1 MASKTPKAISVKT
14 LDSSLMTKNDDG
26 TTNSLSAKCADINFE
41 MARLLG
47 VSDPILN
54 YVLFCHQEDS
64 NWPLDEGSK
73 VKQKFD
79 EIFAAAKFNDAL
91 KHIKEVRAMHMT
103 KLRDNTKDLEHYR
116 ENKQVANEKS
126 KDLKKLHSNNE
137 ELENFMSGIDEQIGP
152 LLEELRKIQ
161 EVETD
166 FSGVQQQL
174 AVAKSKRED
183 IEADIERLKESLSG
197 ELGSTFHD
205 SVRFLD

>member
-1 MASKTPKAISVKT
+1 M
-14 LDSSLMTKNDDG
+14 
-26 TTNSLSAKCADINFE
+26 
-41 MARLLG
+41 
-47 VSDPILN
+47 
-54 YVLFCHQEDS
+54 
-64 NWPLDEGSK
+64 DEGSK